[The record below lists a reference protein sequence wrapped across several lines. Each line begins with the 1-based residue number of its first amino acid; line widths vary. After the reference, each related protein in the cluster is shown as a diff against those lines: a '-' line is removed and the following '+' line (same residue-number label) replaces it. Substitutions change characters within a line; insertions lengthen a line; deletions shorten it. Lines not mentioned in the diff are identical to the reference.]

1 MSEQDNTFILI
12 SLEEERELKRKWTRE
27 KIIKELQS
35 LYSQGFDVSD
45 SSLSKHYKKL
55 YSAMLKEFGKE
66 AHRKAILEAK
76 LPYHLIRKVSE
87 YADFTNSFIAQSLQV
102 LHKLGVD
109 ISQTNLRENYR
120 GLYNAIQRNY
130 KDKGGYKV
138 AYKKAGFEYS
148 QVSKRK

>member
-1 MSEQDNTFILI
+1 
-12 SLEEERELKRKWTRE
+12 
-27 KIIKELQS
+27 
-35 LYSQGFDVSD
+35 
-45 SSLSKHYKKL
+45 
-55 YSAMLKEFGKE
+55 MLKEFGKE

-148 QVSKRK
+148 QVSRRK

>member
-1 MSEQDNTFILI
+1 MSKITHSFLI
-12 SLEEERELKRKWTRE
+12 SLEEERTKRKWTRE

-55 YSAMLKEFGKE
+55 YSAMLKEFGKRS
-66 AHRKAILEAK
+66 APKAILEAK
-76 LPYHLIRKVSE
+76 LPYHLIRKVGE

-109 ISQTNLRENYR
+109 ISKLT
-120 GLYNAIQRNY
+120 
-130 KDKGGYKV
+130 
-138 AYKKAGFEYS
+138 
-148 QVSKRK
+148 